1 MRCGA
6 CGASKGFFLCHH
18 LLSVNCNGPCH
29 GKPHMRSWTGGR
41 SYVGI
46 SCSGLCDI
54 AALHQDLS
62 VVSSEALIWNH
73 HRAVSPFF
81 GVLAVGPEP
90 DVVDNSAARA
100 HNLCRWHSY
109 HSVAKLGITWRT
121 DVHNTCLH
129 AVAALPLVAL
139 DRAWQYGLQ
148 RFSNGIC
155 AGWQIFKEVGD
166 LVQVYRLAPLR
177 RQVDG
182 GSAQCDCWSLINCNH
197 HGSTALHAVHTT
209 HDRAGARPAPGPGP
223 PQLAANSMQTCPLS
237 TTGSSGSWR
246 RSISTTSRKKT

>member
-1 MRCGA
+1 MDRKNRVPKSLSIQKQAVQYVSSIASNPSANMRCGA

-29 GKPHMRSWTGGR
+29 GKPHMPSWTGGR
-41 SYVGI
+41 SYVGL

-155 AGWQIFKEVGD
+155 AGWQTSKRWVTCSRFTDSPLCGGRWMEAQRNAIVG
-166 LVQVYRLAPLR
+166 A
-177 RQVDG
+177 
-182 GSAQCDCWSLINCNH
+182 
-197 HGSTALHAVHTT
+197 
-209 HDRAGARPAPGPGP
+209 
-223 PQLAANSMQTCPLS
+223 
-237 TTGSSGSWR
+237 
-246 RSISTTSRKKT
+246 